1 MRKIEVVL
9 SNERLI
15 TPSGLSLVGQVLSKS
30 NLIKKAARMKTNKRS
45 QPQIKNGDILLTE
58 IGLLTLG
65 KTDFDNVN
73 EFHSDSEYYKLAL
86 GIAYGIP
93 SESTLRNRLDDI
105 GQSMAEDILDG
116 NISMIKGCKL
126 APTALP
132 CGYVPVDID
141 VTPFDNSKS
150 HKEGVSRTYKNF
162 DGYAPIMA
170 YIGTEGYLCN
180 VELRPGKQHC
190 QKETPEFLKKTISAA
205 KRMTRDMLLFR
216 MDSGNDALD
225 NMLLLH
231 WNDPQLKFLIKR
243 NLRSESSAA
252 WFAELKPVCKNIQHP
267 RDGKTVYIGSTYR
280 DFHDD
285 DLGDFAIRM
294 VYEITERTIDAS
306 GQVLIEPEIDVNM
319 YWTSLGLTDE
329 EVIELYHNHAVCE
342 QYHSEIKTDMGI
354 ERLPSGKFSTN
365 ALILELAMI
374 AYNILRI
381 IGTEAMKKQDM
392 PIRHKTVRRRRL
404 GTVIKNLMLIAGHL
418 TTHGRKTRIALGRSN
433 GWNHTFMR
441 LYRHFCAV

>member
-1 MRKIEVVL
+1 MRKIEIVL
-9 SNERLI
+9 GNERLI
-15 TPSGLSLVGQVLSKS
+15 TPSGLSLVGQVLGKS
-30 NLIKKAARMKTNKRS
+30 TLIKKASKMKTQKRS

-73 EFHSDSEYYKLAL
+73 EFHSDPEYYKLAL
-86 GIAYGIP
+86 GIANDIP

-105 GQSMAEDILDG
+105 GQSMKEDIIDG
-116 NISMIKGCKL
+116 NISMFKGCKL
-126 APTALP
+126 TPTALP
-132 CGYVPVDID
+132 CGYVPIDID

-150 HKEGVSRTYKNF
+150 CKEGVSRTYKNF

-190 QKETPEFLKKTISAA
+190 QKETPEFLMKTISAA
-205 KRMTRDMLLFR
+205 KKMTNKTLLFR
-216 MDSGNDALD
+216 MDSGNDSLD

-243 NLRSESSAA
+243 NLRSEKKEE
-252 WFAELKPVCKNIQHP
+252 WFEKLKAVCENIQQP
-267 RDGKTVYIGSTYR
+267 REGKTVYIGSTYR
-280 DFHDD
+280 NFQDD
-285 DLGDFAIRM
+285 KLGEFAIRI
-294 VYEITERTIDAS
+294 VYEITERSIAAD
-306 GQVLIEPEIDVNM
+306 GQMLIEPELDVNM

-342 QYHSEIKTDMGI
+342 QYHSEIKTDMGV
-354 ERLPSGKFSTN
+354 ERLPSGKFATN

-381 IGTEAMKKQDM
+381 IGTEAMKKRDM

-404 GTVIKNLMLIAGHL
+404 ATVIKNLMLIAGHL
-418 TTHGRKTRIALGRSN
+418 TSHGRKIRISLGRSN
-433 GWNHTFMR
+433 SWNHTFLR
-441 LYRHFCAV
+441 LYNHFCIV